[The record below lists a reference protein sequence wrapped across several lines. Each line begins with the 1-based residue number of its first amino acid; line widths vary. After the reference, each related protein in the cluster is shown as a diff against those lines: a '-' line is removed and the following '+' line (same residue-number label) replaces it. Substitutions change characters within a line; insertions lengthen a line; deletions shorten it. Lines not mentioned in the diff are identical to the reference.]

1 MAKVYQFTP
10 RDLSEDL
17 KTRLDVLA
25 KEWVAVFMTAGIRL
39 GNPNVEDEEYERILN
54 LVIENWSESL
64 NKALDEVVEKS

>member
-10 RDLSEDL
+10 KDLSEDL
-17 KTRLDVLA
+17 KIRLDDLA
-25 KEWVAVFMTAGIRL
+25 KEWIAVFMTAGIRL

-64 NKALDEVVEKS
+64 NKAFDEVLEKS